1 VKLSRAGVVLAAT
14 GVACVVAGFVAGR
27 SLVFGEA
34 PAERSLRATPGVVTM
49 IRDVARLEG
58 TSYHIEKVVEATDRQ
73 SRLWGF
79 VEAKDAL
86 LLVAVGD
93 VTAGVDLAKLRDEDV
108 TVDAAAGKVSIRLP
122 PPEVLSST
130 LDERATHVYA
140 RSTDALAIHDER
152 LEGEARRAAEEQM
165 RKAALDQGILERARA
180 STERTLRGL
189 LRSLG
194 YEHVD
199 VAFRDVT

>member
-1 VKLSRAGVVLAAT
+1 VKRSIVAGVIA
-14 GVACVVAGFVAGR
+14 VALLGGVAGFFAGR
-27 SLVFGEA
+27 AAGPNESA
-34 PAERSLRATPGVVTM
+34 DERSLRATPGVVTV
-49 IRDVARLEG
+49 IRDMARLDS
-58 TSYHIEKVVEATDRQ
+58 TSFHIEKVVEASDRQ

-93 VTAGVDLAKLRDEDV
+93 VIAGIDLSKLRDEDV
-108 TVDAAAGKVSIRLP
+108 HADRATGSVTIRLP
-122 PPEVLSST
+122 APEITSST
-130 LDERATHVYA
+130 LDEHATHVYS
-140 RSTDALAIHDER
+140 RTTDALAAYDEH
-152 LEGEARRAAEEQM
+152 LEGAARRAAEDQM
-165 RKAALDQGILERARA
+165 RKAAIDGGILDRARKSA
-180 STERTLRGL
+180 ERTVGGL